1 MGYNIIRT
9 ELNDAALDCLNK
21 TSVIND
27 YLSKIEGGFQG
38 LVDNKYFAGSGA
50 ETIKTYLEC
59 VQLTAIRVIQLA
71 VVEYAQVFSSF
82 AESFS
87 IHDESYEAVFNEDY
101 FDELLETLKSLRTSL
116 YENQVPAYNAE
127 TAVDDIIKED
137 YIKNYD
143 VYDDPLTKVITDIS
157 YLSRCIKRRDKNYK
171 LNFQN
176 VKDLIADAKCL
187 VDKIKEKGVISFA
200 DMSNASYLNISEAQ
214 KMQEDFKKGC
224 DYLWRNQAELKKGI
238 DYISQYAE
246 YKNDKLAQKRSEHGI
261 VLIGEAILG
270 ITLVISTAGAGAP
283 LVLTTIAGACDVGL
297 ACEGVQETYY
307 GAIKDIETP
316 SINPVRDYICMG
328 NQEAYDMLSMLS
340 HNLCFASGSINA
352 IVSAGSEGTV
362 GSTTVKEIVQ
372 IRTCAEEVTVNV
384 AAPVGNYYI
393 GKYATA
399 CTDNELLQFGI
410 QVGGNILLG
419 KAIKGVA
426 HINGMGAQKLA
437 SKYYL
442 EKPNIGINT
451 SGLTTSKTNE
461 VTGFAAGMSP
471 EDAERYLK
479 YCDECEKG
487 IHNNHPGLDEQQYL
501 DDFSYE
507 KHFAGGD
514 IDGIANDKIQG
525 SKKAIKGDCWLLDNS
540 GKFIDDTLENNYQTY
555 IKRKISKGK
564 IPKDRLEWKQVS
576 EYWTKESPVAR
587 GNKFNKTVREADIY
601 DYHEI
606 YLENGKRLD
615 SYDPY
620 NGEIISRKATDLDK
634 ISEETYR
641 KYLSEFSSK
650 YSEGTKI
657 RSNAYPE
664 LDGQEL
670 KGHYILEIPAS
681 NANIVNIAQFKKI
694 AAEYGVIL
702 RFTEEQ

>member
-101 FDELLETLKSLRTSL
+101 FDELLKSLRSLRTSL

-157 YLSRCIKRRDKNYK
+157 YLSRCIKRRDKNYI

-224 DYLWRNQAELKKGI
+224 DYLWRNQAELKKGV

-246 YKNDKLAQKRSEHGI
+246 YKNDKLAQKRFEHGLAL
-261 VLIGEAILG
+261 VGGAVLG

-283 LVLTTIAGACDVGL
+283 LVFTGIAGACDVGL
-297 ACEGVQETYY
+297 VCEGVQETYY

-316 SINPVRDYICMG
+316 SINPVRDYVFRG
-328 NQEAYDMLSMLS
+328 NQDVYDIFSMLS
-340 HNLCFASGSINA
+340 HNMCFASASINT
-352 IVSAGSEGTV
+352 IVSAGSGENIK
-362 GSTTVKEIVQ
+362 SQALKEVVQ
-372 IRTCAEEVTVNV
+372 IKTCAEVVTVNV

-419 KAIKGVA
+419 AAIKGVA

-451 SGLTTSKTNE
+451 SGVITSKTNE

-487 IHNNHPGLDEQQYL
+487 IHNNHPGLDEADIKAWEYGNGKTAAASAMAKVNGDDVLKLRQYEKGKTYSL
-501 DDFSYE
+501 NEGNALTYKSFEKETFSSGFDYESMYERQYPDDFSYE
-507 KHFAGGD
+507 EHFTD
-514 IDGIANDKIQG
+514 
-525 SKKAIKGDCWLLDNS
+525 
-540 GKFIDDTLENNYQTY
+540 
-555 IKRKISKGK
+555 GK
-564 IPKDRLEWKQVS
+564 INEINTKDVS
-576 EYWTKESPVAR
+576 KINDQEISYASFEGEYEPIKLKAKDNYPESPVF
-587 GNKFNKTVREADIY
+587 GEDWNKYFQDKYGSKNASWETGSVTRVEVRQQV
-601 DYHEI
+601 HM
-606 YLENGKRLD
+606 N
-615 SYDPY
+615 
-620 NGEIISRKATDLDK
+620 
-634 ISEETYR
+634 
-641 KYLSEFSSK
+641 
-650 YSEGTKI
+650 
-657 RSNAYPE
+657 
-664 LDGQEL
+664 
-670 KGHYILEIPAS
+670 
-681 NANIVNIAQFKKI
+681 
-694 AAEYGVIL
+694 
-702 RFTEEQ
+702 

>member
-50 ETIKTYLEC
+50 ETIKTYLES

-116 YENQVPAYNAE
+116 YENKVPAYNAE

-157 YLSRCIKRRDKNYK
+157 YLSRCIKRRDINYK

-224 DYLWRNQAELKKGI
+224 DYLWRNQAELKKGV

-246 YKNDKLAQKRSEHGI
+246 YKNDKLAEKRFEHGLAL
-261 VLIGEAILG
+261 VGGAVLG
-270 ITLVISTAGAGAP
+270 IKLVISTAGAGAP

-340 HNLCFASGSINA
+340 HNMCFVSASINT
-352 IVSAGSEGTV
+352 IVSAGSGGTV
-362 GSTTVKEIVQ
+362 GSTTLKEVVQ
-372 IRTCAEEVTVNV
+372 IRTCAEIVTVNV

-393 GKYATA
+393 GKYATS

-410 QVGGNILLG
+410 QVGGNLLLG
-419 KAIKGVA
+419 AAIKGVA

-442 EKPNIGINT
+442 TEIIGKMKAMLLSMEEARNDPFNAEDGVMDLLPDRI
-451 SGLTTSKTNE
+451 LKLLWAYQDPLENE
-461 VTGFAAGMSP
+461 EV
-471 EDAERYLK
+471 RLK
-479 YCDECEKG
+479 K
-487 IHNNHPGLDEQQYL
+487 LR
-501 DDFSYE
+501 
-507 KHFAGGD
+507 
-514 IDGIANDKIQG
+514 DGIATYDADF
-525 SKKAIKGDCWLLDNS
+525 KA
-540 GKFIDDTLENNYQTY
+540 
-555 IKRKISKGK
+555 
-564 IPKDRLEWKQVS
+564 
-576 EYWTKESPVAR
+576 
-587 GNKFNKTVREADIY
+587 NKFQNIRELLA
-601 DYHEI
+601 ES
-606 YLENGKRLD
+606 ERLVY
-615 SYDPY
+615 SKWS
-620 NGEIISRKATDLDK
+620 ICK
-634 ISEETYR
+634 INV
-641 KYLSEFSSK
+641 L
-650 YSEGTKI
+650 
-657 RSNAYPE
+657 
-664 LDGQEL
+664 
-670 KGHYILEIPAS
+670 
-681 NANIVNIAQFKKI
+681 
-694 AAEYGVIL
+694 
-702 RFTEEQ
+702 